1 MSMRSAVCFAW
12 SAILFGMVIG
22 PVKNVAAAEGDR
34 RSISRT
40 DVNVRSSPD
49 INASIVRTINPGE
62 VLIEIDYINDWY
74 LVELLD
80 RNQKG
85 WIYGPLLDEEASED
99 AGNGTS
105 APFSTRIAATP
116 STPPSTP
123 AEPSNEA
130 LAELDAAL
138 ERDLAAVAET
148 RPSQEVVRGKF
159 SGDPVEGE
167 KVFYKCGACHTVTP
181 GVNGDGP
188 SLVGVFG
195 NRPAQ
200 ASGFGYSSSMR
211 AFAADGAVWD
221 EVTLD
226 EFIRRPGRVVRGTS
240 MPFSGVRDPKQRR
253 DLIAFLQQLN

>member
-1 MSMRSAVCFAW
+1 MRSAVYFAW
-12 SAILFGMVIG
+12 GAILFGVVIG
-22 PVKNVAAAEGDR
+22 PSKNAVAAEGDR

-40 DVNVRSSPD
+40 DVNVRSGPD
-49 INASIVRTINPGE
+49 INASIVRSINPGE
-62 VLIEIDYINDWY
+62 VLVEIDYSDDWY
-74 LVELLD
+74 FVELPE

-85 WIYGPLLDEEASED
+85 WIYGPLLDEAASDD

-105 APFSTRIAATP
+105 APFSTRIT
-116 STPPSTP
+116 TPPSTP
-123 AEPSNEA
+123 VEPSKEA
-130 LAELDAAL
+130 RAELNAAL
-138 ERDLAAVAET
+138 ERDLAAITGGSPQPREA
-148 RPSQEVVRGKF
+148 VRGGF

-167 KVFYKCGACHTVTP
+167 KVFYKCGACHTVTL

-195 NRPAQ
+195 KRPAQ
-200 ASGFGYSSSMR
+200 ASGFGYSSGMR

-226 EFIRRPGRVVRGTS
+226 EFIRRPARLVRGTS